1 MNKMN
6 ENAKPYIS
14 LKNICKKF
22 KIQSSLN
29 YPDGFFYALK
39 DINLDIMS
47 KECIVISGANGSG
60 KTLLMSIIAGL
71 VKASSGTIKREKE
84 IGLIFQDTD
93 TQILGE
99 TPKED
104 IEFGLINQKIAKE
117 VRAKKIENVLE
128 AVCLKNKIDFPAR
141 TLSGGEKRKL
151 ATAGILAMDREIII
165 FDEPFANLDY
175 NGIKQVNSLIK
186 NLKKSGKTLIILTH
200 ELEKCLGLAERLIV
214 LYKGQLVFDGSAEN
228 GLKEPLENWGIRNPI
243 QTYKNLQDLIWE

>member
-1 MNKMN
+1 MNKTDMN
-6 ENAKPYIS
+6 EKPYIS

-22 KIQSSLN
+22 KIQRSPD
-29 YPDGFFYALK
+29 YPEGFFYALK
-39 DINLDIMS
+39 DINLEIMR

-71 VKASSGTIKREKE
+71 VKASDGTINKEKE

-104 IEFGLINQKIAKE
+104 IEFGLINQKVPKD
-117 VRAKKIENVLE
+117 VRINKIESVLE
-128 AVCLKNKIDFPAR
+128 TVSLKNKIAFPAR

-151 ATAGILAMDREIII
+151 AAAGILAMDREIII

-175 NGIKQVNSLIK
+175 NGIKQVNALIK
-186 NLKKSGKTLIILTH
+186 SLKKNGKTVIILTH

-214 LYKGQLVFDGSAEN
+214 LYKGQLVFDGSAED
-228 GLKEPLENWGIRNPI
+228 GLREPLENWGIRNPI
-243 QTYKNLQDLIWE
+243 QAYKNLQDLIWE